1 MRVAINIAIQ
11 LLRNRVPVLFVSL
24 LGWEYEQSY
33 ELVRASSWEKSTQDI
48 SLIQASY
55 FYPEFDYVE

>member
-1 MRVAINIAIQ
+1 MNIAKQ

-24 LGWEYEQSY
+24 LGWESEQSY
-33 ELVRASSWEKSTQDI
+33 ELVRASSWERSTQEDI
-48 SLIQASY
+48 ILIQASY